1 MAATAVKSK
10 AQTAKEVMDAI
21 NQEFG
26 AGTMRMASH
35 EDYEVKMLPTGLAP
49 FDDIFD
55 GGIPLGR
62 HIMLHGDFSTLK
74 SYVGLCAIAS
84 AQRNGLIAAL
94 IDTEGTFDKSW
105 ARKLGVDLNNLVM
118 PNPERMPTGEE
129 AIDMAESLI
138 HGGVGLIV
146 VDSVA
151 ALLPQA
157 EQQKK
162 LGDAKQLGRQAEMMS
177 KALRK
182 LTARMNNRCAM
193 LWINQTRVNPNV
205 MFGSAESIPGGK
217 TLPFYCSYIIGVYKA
232 GNAKEPIDIYVTED
246 GKPVKKKINQIVG
259 VQFRIDLKKSK
270 LNRPNRQ
277 ETFVYDLRTGGIDD
291 WAYYANKCLGLGLL
305 GYEKGRWWSPEDG
318 KKLTTND
325 FRGHV
330 PLDELKKLLKG
341 TVPGVDSAGIAPRA
355 KRKAAAPKRPSSDT
369 TGRKPTRTPAREKSP
384 STARTT
390 TTSSKS
396 RTPAR
401 RSSSTTATSSG
412 SGRRL
417 LRAGSKAG

>member
-1 MAATAVKSK
+1 MAASATAVKAK
-10 AQTAKEVMDAI
+10 NAKELMEAI

-26 AGTMRMASH
+26 AGTMRPASH
-35 EDYEVKMLPTGLAP
+35 ADYEVKMLPTGLAP

-62 HIMLHGDFSTLK
+62 HIMIHGDWSTLK

-84 AQRNGLIAAL
+84 AQKNGLIAAL
-94 IDTEGTFDKSW
+94 IDTEGSFDKAW
-105 ARKLGVDLNNLVM
+105 AKKLGVKLDDLVM
-118 PNPERMPTGEE
+118 PDPEKMPTGEE

-193 LWINQTRVNPNV
+193 VWINQTRVNPNI
-205 MFGSAESIPGGK
+205 MFGSSESIPGGK
-217 TLPFYCSYIIGVYKA
+217 SLPFYCSYIIGVYKA
-232 GNAKEPIDIYVTED
+232 GNSKEPIEIYISED

-259 VQFRIDLKKSK
+259 MQFRIDLKKSK

-305 GYEKGRWWSPEDG
+305 GYEKGRWWTPEDG
-318 KKLTTND
+318 KKLVAQD

-330 PLDELKKLLKG
+330 PLEELKKLLTG

-355 KRKAAAPKRPSSDT
+355 KKKAVVPKRPSSST
-369 TGRKPTRTPAREKSP
+369 TGRKPTRIQGRAASP
-384 STARTT
+384 STARTR

-396 RTPAR
+396 RTLAS
-401 RSSSTTATSSG
+401 RSSSTTPISSG
-412 SGRRL
+412 SVRQRLRR
-417 LRAGSKAG
+417 GSKAG

>member
-1 MAATAVKSK
+1 MTTAAK
-10 AQTAKEVMDAI
+10 AQTARELMDAL

-26 AGTMRMASH
+26 AGTMRPASH
-35 EDYEVKMLPTGLAP
+35 ADYEVKMLPTGLAP

-94 IDTEGTFDKSW
+94 IDTEGTFDKAW
-105 ARKLGVDLNNLVM
+105 AKKLGVKLDELVM
-118 PNPERMPTGEE
+118 PDPEKMPTGEE

-193 LWINQTRVNPNV
+193 IWINQTRVNPNI
-205 MFGSAESIPGGK
+205 MFGSQESIPGGK
-217 TLPFYCSYIIGVYKA
+217 ALAFYCSYIIGVYKV
-232 GNAKEPIDIYVTED
+232 GNSKEPIDIFITED

-305 GYEKGRWWSPEDG
+305 GYEKGRWWTPEDG
-318 KKLTTND
+318 KKLVAQD

-330 PLDELKKLLKG
+330 PLEELKKLLTG

-355 KRKAAAPKRPSSDT
+355 KKKAVVPKRPSSST
-369 TGRKPTRTPAREKSP
+369 TGRKPIRIQAREASP
-384 STARTT
+384 STARTR

-396 RTPAR
+396 RTLAN
-401 RSSSTTATSSG
+401 RSSSTTPISSG
-412 SGRRL
+412 SVRQRLRR
-417 LRAGSKAG
+417 GSKAG

>member
-1 MAATAVKSK
+1 MP
-10 AQTAKEVMDAI
+10 TAKEVMAAI
-21 NQEFG
+21 NQDFG
-26 AGTMRMASH
+26 AGTMRPASH
-35 EDYEVKMLPTGLAP
+35 ADYEVKMLPTGLAP

-105 ARKLGVDLNNLVM
+105 AKKLGVDCDNLVM
-118 PNPERMPTGEE
+118 PDPEKMPTGEE

-151 ALLPQA
+151 ALLPAA
-157 EQQKK
+157 EQKKK

-193 LWINQTRVNPNV
+193 IWINQTRVNPNI
-205 MFGSAESIPGGK
+205 MFGSQESIPGGK
-217 TLPFYCSYIIGVYKA
+217 ALAFYCSYIIGVYKS
-232 GNAKEPIDIYVTED
+232 GSAKEPIDVYITED

-259 VQFRIDLKKSK
+259 MQFRIDLKKSK

-291 WAYYANKCLGLGLL
+291 WSYYANKCLGLGLL
-305 GYEKGRWWSPEDG
+305 GYQNGRWWSPEDG
-318 KKLTTND
+318 KKLTVKD

-330 PLDELKKLLKG
+330 PLDELRKLLKG

-355 KRKAAAPKRPSSDT
+355 KKKDAVPKRPSSKST
-369 TGRKPTRTPAREKSP
+369 VPVRTRTPVQAKSP
-384 STARTT
+384 STVRTT
-390 TTSSKS
+390 TTSSRS
-396 RTPAR
+396 RTPTS
-401 RSSSTTATSSG
+401 RSASTTPTSSG
-412 SGRRL
+412 SGKRL
-417 LRAGSKAG
+417 LRKARAAS